1 MRADIGG
8 GGLAIAHLS
17 HRKARGHLLTGSGRG
32 MILAVMVAIA
42 VLVGL
47 GMAAG
52 HAVPNPTSLTP
63 YAFIGR

>member
-32 MILAVMVAIA
+32 MIVAVMVAIA
-42 VLVGL
+42 LLVGL
-47 GMAAG
+47 GVTAG
-52 HAVPNPTSLTP
+52 HAVSNPTALTP
-63 YAFIGR
+63 YALIGR